1 MHISISGSEL
11 IGPIKHGHRALKG
24 LQSAH
29 IKWRRRSIEAG
40 GHKRLFLFS
49 FFGCGTRSGR
59 PDALHAITLHI
70 LVGHRGITVGKL
82 CWLCTFQLIKV
93 HWPHRLF
100 DYFLEGIICVSSNKG
115 QIIHRDV
122 KSFQSSRQPPL
133 NILMPIFM

>member
-100 DYFLEGIICVSSNKG
+100 DYFLEGYAFS
-115 QIIHRDV
+115 QIRAKLFIGMLKAFNRDAN
-122 KSFQSSRQPPL
+122 PPEHF
-133 NILMPIFM
+133 MPIFM